1 MKQILRKA
9 IALILA
15 VTAVLFPL
23 AQMATLIRTTDSA
36 KLASSIET
44 ADTNSVVIK
53 AAVEKHYDGD
63 GWNFEPRTSDG
74 VHITPQ
80 GDGMHL
86 KGHPDEAF
94 FVFEKTAALE
104 FTAEF
109 DAGWTY
115 NSKYS
120 YFFGN
125 DSEAAEVKKLADGSV
140 KFTYRVK
147 KGAKIAV
154 TELAAACVNAT
165 ADALPRLDI
174 SIDCDF
180 ESVTKDEWVNAKISL
195 QLGTK
200 TFASGN
206 YNGSGKVKGR
216 GNSSWGYDKK
226 PYSIKLDEKASLL
239 DIPKT
244 KKYAIVASY
253 TDSTLMRNYI
263 TYKAY
268 QDLIGI
274 DYVPKCEFVDVYL
287 NGKYNGI
294 YILVERISI
303 EKNKINIAEADEDNI
318 TGGYLIEKNVHGRV
332 NYKKDQV
339 FDCPYQA
346 NQVKDYFVLEEPEIE
361 DTELRREVLQ
371 YLNVYMQRLHNSVM
385 GFSSEQYTEYIDEDS
400 WVDFVIVQE
409 ISKNIDGNLKTSCWM
424 YKERDNNKLYM
435 TALWDFDL
443 AYGIVNWS
451 NADEERNDATDCPG
465 SGTCEDFM
473 IINSSCP
480 WIKKLYQ
487 QDEFRELLTERY
499 TCYRT
504 TVIAELQALI
514 PEQAAYLAKAEDANY
529 KLWKKNFSL
538 GVANLQTWLNGRLE
552 WLDEVWLIEN

>member
-1 MKQILRKA
+1 
-9 IALILA
+9 
-15 VTAVLFPL
+15 
-23 AQMATLIRTTDSA
+23 
-36 KLASSIET
+36 
-44 ADTNSVVIK
+44 
-53 AAVEKHYDGD
+53 
-63 GWNFEPRTSDG
+63 
-74 VHITPQ
+74 
-80 GDGMHL
+80 MHL

-94 FVFEKTAALE
+94 FVFEKNAALE

-154 TELAAACVNAT
+154 TELTAACVNAT
-165 ADALPRLDI
+165 ADAMPRLDI

-424 YKERDNNKLYM
+424 YKERDDNKLYM

-465 SGTCEDFM
+465 SGTYEDFM

-504 TVIAELQALI
+504 TVIEELRSLI

>member
-1 MKQILRKA
+1 M
-9 IALILA
+9 
-15 VTAVLFPL
+15 
-23 AQMATLIRTTDSA
+23 
-36 KLASSIET
+36 
-44 ADTNSVVIK
+44 
-53 AAVEKHYDGD
+53 
-63 GWNFEPRTSDG
+63 
-74 VHITPQ
+74 
-80 GDGMHL
+80 
-86 KGHPDEAF
+86 
-94 FVFEKTAALE
+94 
-104 FTAEF
+104 
-109 DAGWTY
+109 
-115 NSKYS
+115 
-120 YFFGN
+120 
-125 DSEAAEVKKLADGSV
+125 

-154 TELAAACVNAT
+154 TELTAACVNAT

-409 ISKNIDGNLKTSCWM
+409 ISKT
-424 YKERDNNKLYM
+424 
-435 TALWDFDL
+435 
-443 AYGIVNWS
+443 
-451 NADEERNDATDCPG
+451 
-465 SGTCEDFM
+465 
-473 IINSSCP
+473 
-480 WIKKLYQ
+480 
-487 QDEFRELLTERY
+487 
-499 TCYRT
+499 
-504 TVIAELQALI
+504 
-514 PEQAAYLAKAEDANY
+514 
-529 KLWKKNFSL
+529 
-538 GVANLQTWLNGRLE
+538 
-552 WLDEVWLIEN
+552 